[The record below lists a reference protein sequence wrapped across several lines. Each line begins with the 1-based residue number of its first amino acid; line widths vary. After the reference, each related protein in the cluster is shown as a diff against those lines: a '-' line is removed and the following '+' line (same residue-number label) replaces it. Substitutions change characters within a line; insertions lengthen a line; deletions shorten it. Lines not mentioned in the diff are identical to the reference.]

1 MDTLWVII
9 AAILVFVMQA
19 GFLCLESGLVRS
31 KNSINVAAKNISDFL
46 LSSSLYW
53 LLGFGLMFG
62 DSQWGLFGWSYFA
75 FEAQDNTKLIA
86 IFLFQMMFCSTAAT
100 LVSGAVA
107 ERMSYM
113 GYIVV
118 TVTIA
123 LFIYPFVGHWV
134 WAGIINGG
142 SVGWLEKIG
151 FIDFAGSTV
160 VHSVGGW
167 VALAA
172 VLVIGPRIGR
182 FTGTTGVIPG
192 SNIPTA
198 ILGCLLIWLGWFGF
212 NGGSTLA
219 WNSSVPLILLN
230 TCLAALGGGLV
241 ATMLKLRSE
250 RYIDVGQIINGVLG
264 GLVAITAS
272 CHAVSTG
279 GAMLI
284 GGVAG
289 AIVFFGGKYLA
300 YKEVDDVIGVV
311 PVHLFAGI
319 WGTVALAFFAPAAQL
334 GNNLSMLEQLEAQLI
349 GIVSVGLYSFGLAYI
364 LFRLINKFYP
374 LRVSEQD
381 ELMGLNVAE
390 HNISTE
396 VFDLL
401 TAMSRQQDK
410 SDFSTQVT
418 VEPYTEVGQIAQKY
432 NHVIGQINEEIKQR
446 DEAFSAFKQSERRK
460 GAILDAAMDC
470 IISIDSEGN
479 IHSFNPAA
487 ERCFGK
493 SGRAIINHN
502 FFKLFTKGRV
512 QAHAQESLVGGF
524 LLTDGWV
531 LKRRNMTELRRY
543 DGESFPAEVVVTG
556 ASTTANE
563 PLEYTLHIRDV
574 SQQTKLQRRL
584 EALAFSDSLTGLHN
598 RASFVRELEGRVNHH
613 KSHPGV
619 VALMFLDLDRFKKVN
634 DVFGHKVG
642 DQLLCEVANR
652 LNKVVRNSDL
662 VGRWG
667 GDEFVVAIT
676 GALNEQDIHCKAT
689 DILEVMRKEVVL
701 PEHRLSILTSIGVA
715 FSIDGQTSADRLLQ
729 CADVAMYQ
737 TKKMGRDNYCLY
749 TEEMG
754 ELVRRRIKIEADL
767 PHAISQHHLLLNYQP
782 KVSCVNNEVVGFEAL
797 LRWLHPK
804 YGMVSPADFIPVIES
819 SRLIIE
825 VGEWVLTEV
834 ARQLVAWRNAGYEL
848 LPIAVNISGFH
859 LHDESL
865 EPFIKDLAQ
874 QYNLSP
880 ELLEIEITENAL
892 TGNTVSSVSTMKK
905 LKELDIKLSVDDF
918 GTGYSSLSYL
928 KKFPI
933 DVLKIDRTFINECAY
948 NPDDAAICV
957 AIISLA
963 KSLGLKIVAEGIETP
978 EQLDFVQQHGCD
990 IYQGYLYSRPLPA
1003 ADVEII
1009 LQKAGSSSE
1018 LLMT

>member
-1 MDTLWVII
+1 LDTFWIII

-31 KNSINVAAKNISDFL
+31 KNSINVAAKNISDFVV
-46 LSSSLYW
+46 SSSLYW
-53 LLGFGLMFG
+53 LVGFGLMFG
-62 DSQWGLFGWSYFA
+62 DSQWGLFGGSYFA
-75 FEAQDNTKLIA
+75 FEAQDDAKLIA
-86 IFLFQMMFCSTAAT
+86 IFLFQMMFCGTAAT

-123 LFIYPFVGHWV
+123 LFIYPFVGHWA
-134 WAGIINGG
+134 WAGIIKGE
-142 SVGWLEKIG
+142 SIGWLEQIG
-151 FIDFAGSTV
+151 FVDFAGSTV

-182 FTGTTGVIPG
+182 FTGGAGTIPG

-219 WNSSVPLILLN
+219 WNGSVPLILLN

-241 ATMLKLRSE
+241 TTMLKLRSE
-250 RYIDVGQIINGVLG
+250 RYVDVGQIINGVLG

-272 CHAVSTG
+272 CHAVSTS
-279 GAMLI
+279 GAIVI

-289 AIVFFGGKYLA
+289 VLVFFGTKYLA

-319 WGTVALAFFAPAAQL
+319 WGTLAVAFFAPAAKL
-334 GNNLSMLEQLEAQLI
+334 GNDFSMLEQLEVQVVGVI
-349 GIVSVGLYSFGLAYI
+349 SVGFYSFGLAYI
-364 LFRLINKFYP
+364 IFRLVNKFYP

-401 TAMSRQQDK
+401 TAMNRQQEK
-410 SDFSTQVT
+410 SDFSTQVA
-418 VEPYTEVGQIAQKY
+418 VEPYTEVGQIAEKY
-432 NHVIGQINEEIKQR
+432 NHVIDQVNEEIKQR

-470 IISIDSEGN
+470 IISIDAKGS
-479 IHSFNPAA
+479 IQSFNPAA

-493 SGRAIINHN
+493 TGPAIINHS
-502 FFKLFTKGRV
+502 FFKLFTKGKV
-512 QAHAQESLVGGF
+512 QARTLESLAGGF

-543 DGESFPAEVVVTG
+543 DGEHFPAEVVVTR
-556 ASTTANE
+556 TATRVNE

-574 SQQTKLQRRL
+574 SQQTKLQKRL
-584 EALAFSDSLTGLHN
+584 EALAFNDSLTGLYN
-598 RASFVRELEGRVNHH
+598 RTSFIRELEGRINYH
-613 KSHPGV
+613 KSHAGV

-652 LNKVVRNSDL
+652 LNRVIRNSDL

-667 GDEFVVAIT
+667 GDEFVVAIS
-676 GALNEQDIHCKAT
+676 GALNEQDISSKAT
-689 DILEVMRKEVVL
+689 DILQVMRETVEL
-701 PEHRLSILTSIGVA
+701 PEHTLSVLTSIGVA
-715 FSIDGQTSADRLLQ
+715 FSIDGEVSADRLLQ

-737 TKKMGRDNYCLY
+737 AKKTGRDNYCLY

-754 ELVRRRIKIEADL
+754 QSVRRRIQIETDL
-767 PHAISQHHLLLNYQP
+767 PGAISQNHLLLNYQP
-782 KVSCVNNEVVGFEAL
+782 KVSCINNEVIGFEAL
-797 LRWLHPK
+797 LRWLHPE

-834 ARQLVAWRNAGYEL
+834 ARQQVAWRKAGYEL

-865 EPFIKDLAQ
+865 QPFIEELAQ
-874 QYNLSP
+874 QYELNP
-880 ELLEIEITENAL
+880 ELFEVEITENAL
-892 TGNTVSSVSTMKK
+892 TGDTDSSIATMKK

-933 DVLKIDRTFINECAY
+933 DILKIDRSFINECAY

-963 KSLGLKIVAEGIETP
+963 KSLGLKIVAEGVETQ
-978 EQLDFVQQHGCD
+978 EQLEFIQQQGCD
-990 IYQGYLYSRPLPA
+990 IYQGYLFSRPLPA
-1003 ADVEII
+1003 DDVEI
-1009 LQKAGSSSE
+1009 
-1018 LLMT
+1018 LLRKGLVSV

>member
-1 MDTLWVII
+1 MFSLDTLWII
-9 AAILVFVMQA
+9 ISAILVFVMQA

-31 KNSINVAAKNISDFL
+31 KNSINVAAKNISDFV

-62 DSQWGLFGWSYFA
+62 NSHWGLFGWSNFA
-75 FEAQDNTKLIA
+75 FEGTENTKLIA
-86 IFLFQMMFCSTAAT
+86 IFLFQMMFCGTAAT

-118 TVTIA
+118 TITIA
-123 LFIYPFVGHWV
+123 LFIYPFVGHWA
-134 WAGIINGG
+134 WAGIISGD
-142 SVGWLEKIG
+142 SIGWLEKIG

-182 FTGTTGVIPG
+182 FTKASRAIPG

-219 WNSSVPLILLN
+219 WNNSVPLILLN

-241 ATMLKLRSE
+241 ATVLKLHSE
-250 RYIDVGQIINGVLG
+250 RYVDVSQIINGVLG
-264 GLVAITAS
+264 GLVAVTAS
-272 CHAVSTG
+272 CHAVSTA
-279 GAMLI
+279 GAMVI
-284 GGVAG
+284 GSVAG
-289 AIVFFGGKYLA
+289 AIVFFGARYLA
-300 YKEVDDVIGVV
+300 YKKVDDVVGVV

-319 WGTVALAFFAPAAQL
+319 WGTVALAFFAPAAKL
-334 GNNLSMLEQLEAQLI
+334 GNSLSMLEQLEAQLI
-349 GIVSVGLYSFGLAYI
+349 GVISIGFYSFSLAYI
-364 LFRLINKFYP
+364 IFRSVNKFYP

-401 TAMSRQQDK
+401 TAMNQQQEQ
-410 SDFSTQVT
+410 SDFSSRVE
-418 VEPYTEVGQIAQKY
+418 VEPHTEVGQIARKY
-432 NHVIGQINEEIKQR
+432 NHVIDQVNEEIKQR
-446 DEAFSAFKQSERRK
+446 DEAFLAFKQSERRK

-470 IISIDSEGN
+470 IISIDSKGL

-493 SGRAIINHN
+493 SGLAIINHS
-502 FFKLFTKGRV
+502 FFKLFTKGNV
-512 QAHAQESLVGGF
+512 QSLALNSMAGGF

-543 DGESFPAEVVVTG
+543 DGEQFPAEVVVTR
-556 ASTTANE
+556 TTANVSG

-574 SQQTKLQRRL
+574 SMQTKLQKRL
-584 EALAFSDSLTGLHN
+584 EALAFNDPLTGLYN
-598 RASFVRELEGRVNHH
+598 RTSFIRELEAQINHH
-613 KSHPGV
+613 KSHAGV
-619 VALMFLDLDRFKKVN
+619 VTLMFLDLDRFKKVN

-652 LNKVVRNSDL
+652 LHSVIRSCDL

-667 GDEFVVAIT
+667 GDEFVIAIS
-676 GALNEQDIHCKAT
+676 GDLSEQDINCKAI
-689 DILEVMRKEVVL
+689 DVLEVMRQSVEL
-701 PEHRLSILTSIGVA
+701 PEHTLNILTSIGVA
-715 FSIDGQTSADRLLQ
+715 FSINGKTSADHLLQ

-737 TKKMGRDNYCLY
+737 AKKMGRNNFCLY
-749 TEEMG
+749 TDEMG
-754 ELVRRRIKIEADL
+754 ELVRKRIKIEADL
-767 PHAISQHHLLLNYQP
+767 PKAISQNQLLLNYQP
-782 KVSCVNNEVVGFEAL
+782 KVSCLTNEVIGFEAL

-819 SRLIIE
+819 SKLIVD

-834 ARQLVAWRNAGYEL
+834 ARQLVLWRNAGYEL

-865 EPFIKDLAQ
+865 HPFIKDLAL
-874 QYNLSP
+874 QYDLDP
-880 ELLEIEITENAL
+880 CLLEIEITENAL
-892 TGNTVSSVSTMKK
+892 TGDTASSISTMKK

-933 DVLKIDRTFINECAY
+933 DVLKIDRSFINECAD
-948 NPDDAAICV
+948 NADDAAICI

-963 KSLGLKIVAEGIETP
+963 KILGLKIVAEGVETL
-978 EQLDFVQQHGCD
+978 EQLGFVRQHGCD

-1003 ADVEII
+1003 TEALAV
-1009 LQKAGSSSE
+1009 LQKSS
-1018 LLMT
+1018 T

>member
-1 MDTLWVII
+1 
-9 AAILVFVMQA
+9 MQA

-31 KNSINVAAKNISDFL
+31 KNSINVAAKNISDFMV
-46 LSSSLYW
+46 SSSLYW

-62 DSQWGLFGWSYFA
+62 DSQWGVFGGSYFA
-75 FEAQDNTKLIA
+75 FDAQDDAKLIA
-86 IFLFQMMFCSTAAT
+86 IFLFQMMFCGTAAT

-123 LFIYPFVGHWV
+123 LFIYPFVGHWA
-134 WAGIINGG
+134 WAGIIKGEPI
-142 SVGWLEKIG
+142 GWLEKIG
-151 FIDFAGSTV
+151 FVDFAGSTV

-182 FTGTTGVIPG
+182 FKGDAGSIPG

-219 WNSSVPLILLN
+219 WNDLIPLILLN
-230 TCLAALGGGLV
+230 TCLAAFGGGLV
-241 ATMLKLRSE
+241 AMMLKLRSE
-250 RYIDVGQIINGVLG
+250 HYVDVGQIINGVLG

-279 GAMLI
+279 AAILI
-284 GGVAG
+284 GGIAG
-289 AIVFFGGKYLA
+289 ALVFFGAKYLA

-319 WGTVALAFFAPAAQL
+319 WGTLALAFFAPPAKL
-334 GNNLSMLEQLEAQLI
+334 GNDFSMLEQLGVQLVGVI
-349 GIVSVGLYSFGLAYI
+349 SVGLYSFGLAY
-364 LFRLINKFYP
+364 LVFKLINKFYP

-401 TAMSRQQDK
+401 TAMTRQQEK
-410 SDFSTQVT
+410 SDFSTQVA

-432 NHVIGQINEEIKQR
+432 NHVIDQVNEEIKQR
-446 DEAFSAFKQSERRK
+446 DKAFSAFKQSERRK

-470 IISIDSEGN
+470 IIGIDSRGN
-479 IHSFNPAA
+479 IQSFNPAA

-493 SGRAIINHN
+493 TGPAIINHS
-502 FFKLFTKGRV
+502 FFKLFTKGKI
-512 QAHAQESLVGGF
+512 QALTLDSLAGGF
-524 LLTDGWV
+524 LLTNGWV
-531 LKRRNMTELRRY
+531 LKHRNMTELRRY
-543 DGESFPAEVVVTG
+543 DGEHFPAEVVVTRTVTR
-556 ASTTANE
+556 ADE

-574 SQQTKLQRRL
+574 SQQTKLQKRL
-584 EALAFSDSLTGLHN
+584 EALAFNDSLTGLYN
-598 RASFVRELEGRVNHH
+598 RTSFIRELEGRINYQ
-613 KSHPGV
+613 KSHTGV

-642 DQLLCEVANR
+642 DQLLCEVASR
-652 LNKVVRNSDL
+652 LNRVIRSSDL
-662 VGRWG
+662 IGRWG
-667 GDEFVVAIT
+667 GDEFVVAIS
-676 GALNEQDIHCKAT
+676 GALNEQDISSKAI
-689 DILEVMRKEVVL
+689 DILEAMRETVEL
-701 PEHRLSILTSIGVA
+701 PEHTLSVLTSIGVA
-715 FSIDGQTSADRLLQ
+715 FSIDGETSADRLLQ

-737 TKKMGRDNYCLY
+737 AKKTGRDNYCLY

-754 ELVRRRIKIEADL
+754 QSVRRRIQIETDL
-767 PHAISQHHLLLNYQP
+767 PGAMSQHHLLLNYQP
-782 KVSCVNNEVVGFEAL
+782 KVSCLNNEVIGFEAL
-797 LRWLHPK
+797 LRWLHPE

-865 EPFIKDLAQ
+865 QPFIEELAQ
-874 QYNLSP
+874 QY
-880 ELLEIEITENAL
+880 ELNSELFEVEITENAL
-892 TGNTVSSVSTMKK
+892 TGDSDSSIATMKK
-905 LKELDIKLSVDDF
+905 LKQLDIKLSVDDF

-933 DVLKIDRTFINECAY
+933 DVLKIDRSFINECAY

-963 KSLGLKIVAEGIETP
+963 QSLGLKIVAEGVETQ
-978 EQLDFVQQHGCD
+978 EQLDFIRQQGCD
-990 IYQGYLYSRPLPA
+990 IYQGYLFSRPLPA
-1003 ADVEII
+1003 GDVEV
-1009 LQKAGSSSE
+1009 LLRKA
-1018 LLMT
+1018 LVAV